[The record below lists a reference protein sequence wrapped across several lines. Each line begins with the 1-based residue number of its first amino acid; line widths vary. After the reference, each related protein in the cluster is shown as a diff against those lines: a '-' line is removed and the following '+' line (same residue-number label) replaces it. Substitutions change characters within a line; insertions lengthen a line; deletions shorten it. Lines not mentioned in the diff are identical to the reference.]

1 MPFFAEGFSGT
12 SAMKMSKLEV
22 SIRKDSTFDAVHILY
37 IDKSKVNVET
47 LIDLD
52 NLGVFIST

>member
-1 MPFFAEGFSGT
+1 
-12 SAMKMSKLEV
+12 MKMSKLEV